1 MQKRRWMGCSSRG
14 RTIGR
19 VVSGRRDSRL
29 VRQYHWPASGSRRI
43 FRIGGDFQ
51 QAIQQLDFAK
61 RRAGNNFPLS
71 SRIDARQRE
80 LIEQE
85 RLVKG
90 MMS

>member
-1 MQKRRWMGCSSRG
+1 MPRLRPHNTAQKKA
-14 RTIGR
+14 
-19 VVSGRRDSRL
+19 
-29 VRQYHWPASGSRRI
+29 RQAK
-43 FRIGGDFQ
+43 
-51 QAIQQLDFAK
+51 FAK

>member
-1 MQKRRWMGCSSRG
+1 MSF
-14 RTIGR
+14 TNI
-19 VVSGRRDSRL
+19 L
-29 VRQYHWPASGSRRI
+29 NT
-43 FRIGGDFQ
+43 
-51 QAIQQLDFAK
+51 IQQLDFAK

>member
-1 MQKRRWMGCSSRG
+1 MDVRN
-14 RTIGR
+14 
-19 VVSGRRDSRL
+19 VSVAPWLPALATHRMRL
-29 VRQYHWPASGSRRI
+29 
-43 FRIGGDFQ
+43 
-51 QAIQQLDFAK
+51 
-61 RRAGNNFPLS
+61 RALWIRNNFPLS